1 MFYLYPIAV
10 VPKIEEKIKKMTGQE
25 KSTWGQSNAKMLK
38 NQADDETW
46 QCSFCGDLVPKKELM
61 THLNYC
67 LKAADLIMGIKCT
80 ECHQNQ
86 FKSKHEVYGHILEGF
101 LETHDANVQFE
112 VRGTAENHQ
121 EIEQG
126 KTTIKEGALPL
137 MPPRSILQNQ
147 GKTKVLPV
155 LPTTTPLKVTS
166 QYGNAEAEHSVTIH
180 IPSLH

>member
-1 MFYLYPIAV
+1 
-10 VPKIEEKIKKMTGQE
+10 
-25 KSTWGQSNAKMLK
+25 MLK

-80 ECHQNQ
+80 ECHQDQ

-112 VRGTAENHQ
+112 VRGAAENHR

-126 KTTIKEGALPL
+126 KTTINEGALL
-137 MPPRSILQNQ
+137 IMPPRSILQNQ

-155 LPTTTPLKVTS
+155 LPTTTPLKVNMAMLKLSTVEPFIFRCCTEFIKNNISLPTKS
-166 QYGNAEAEHSVTIH
+166 QD
-180 IPSLH
+180 

>member
-10 VPKIEEKIKKMTGQE
+10 VPKVEGKIKKTTGEE

-38 NQADDETW
+38 FQADDDAW

-80 ECHQNQ
+80 ECHQDQ

-112 VRGTAENHQ
+112 VRGTAKNHQ

-126 KTTIKEGALPL
+126 KTTINDGLPPL
-137 MPPRSILQNQ
+137 MPPRSILQKQ
-147 GKTKVLPV
+147 AKTKVLPV
-155 LPTTTPLKVTS
+155 LPTTTPLKVI
-166 QYGNAEAEHSVTIH
+166 GNAEAEHSVTIH
-180 IPSLH
+180 LPSLQ